1 MLDEPCCKCIC
12 HILSMFWLSVGSLIV
27 SCFLFLV
34 CVCVC
39 VCTYMSYVCIICSG
53 RIHPMTAHALLGLAK
68 TFANMSQWEK
78 MHQCASDAQWIH
90 EQLSHVSRDDADA
103 QPQVDDGYSKEEY
116 HTCEK
121 EIAMCLKVHPYRFRA
136 LHAKAVAL
144 GRQGSGTIMDGI
156 QMTTNIIHLMQ
167 EHHLDWTQLYQDSL
181 FELETLSFRAKSIL
195 RFPIHGDEEYD
206 LIKEGAAPIK
216 EHTHEYFKQRTTR

>member
-1 MLDEPCCKCIC
+1 M
-12 HILSMFWLSVGSLIV
+12 S
-27 SCFLFLV
+27 
-34 CVCVC
+34 
-39 VCTYMSYVCIICSG
+39 SYVFLYRLCSG

-90 EQLSHVSRDDADA
+90 EQLSHVSRDDADDADDAGA

-144 GRQGSGTIMDGI
+144 GRQGSDTIMDGI
-156 QMTTNIIHLMQ
+156 QMTTNIIHLMK

-181 FELETLSFRAKSIL
+181 FELETLSFRAKSIF

-206 LIKEGAAPIK
+206 LIKEGAAPIN
-216 EHTHEYFKQRTTR
+216 EHTHEYFPFKNTPVPGILNNN